1 LKGKS
6 LPTETVWSLP
16 LPDLILS
23 SVSFFVS
30 AEFLHKHQN
39 FDDDVPH
46 GVGLLLVLRIFQQD
60 IFPQS
65 KGAKDNLQKHIL
77 H

>member
-1 LKGKS
+1 MLF
-6 LPTETVWSLP
+6 WSPP

-39 FDDDVPH
+39 FDDDVLH

-60 IFPQS
+60 MFPQS
-65 KGAKDNLQKHIL
+65 KGATDSLKQPNI
-77 H
+77 